1 MSMTPAQ
8 LIAFSEEVFYDNT
21 VGAITPSGM
30 RAMHGEIAS
39 GMVPTN
45 EQGVAVTNTT
55 PPGEVSGQIDGSLE
69 VGSTVF
75 DTGTYNT
82 KVWHSG
88 GSPYYPGAS
97 GWIGGV
103 PTDQSGV
110 YKVPTVPTGSV
121 ATPTATGAM
130 VFNAVD
136 GHLHIFNGTWLTFS
150 AGGGE

>member
-1 MSMTPAQ
+1 MTFMTQ
-8 LIAFSEEVFYDNT
+8 SGLITASTGLFFDNT
-21 VGAITPSGM
+21 SGAITPSGF
-30 RAMHGEIAS
+30 RQMHEHMAS
-39 GMVPTN
+39 SMIPIN
-45 EQGVAVTNTT
+45 SQGVPVSNTT
-55 PPGEVSGQIDGSLE
+55 PIAEVSGQE

-75 DTGTYNT
+75 DTGTYDM
-82 KVWHSG
+82 KVYHTG
-88 GSPYYPGAS
+88 GSPYYTGDS
-97 GWIGGV
+97 GWIGSV

-110 YKVPTVPTGSV
+110 FKVNTTPTGSV

>member
-1 MSMTPAQ
+1 MSFTFKTPSE
-8 LIAFSEEVFYDNT
+8 LVAFSTGVFFDNT
-21 VGAITPSGM
+21 VGAITPSGF
-30 RAMHGEIAS
+30 RQMHEHMAS
-39 GMVPTN
+39 SMIPINSQRVP
-45 EQGVAVTNTT
+45 VSNTT
-55 PPGEVSGQIDGSLE
+55 PIAEVSGQE

-75 DTGTYNT
+75 DTGSTYDM
-82 KVWHSG
+82 KVYHTG
-88 GSPYYPGAS
+88 GSPYYTGDS
-97 GWIGGV
+97 GWIGSV

-110 YKVPTVPTGSV
+110 FKVNTTPTGSV